1 MESFTEQDW
10 EGSGASQ
17 RHLDFILRT
26 SCVNRVSRDGFSAWK
41 AEFAGNVESTLEE
54 SEAGGWRSIEG
65 VVAMI
70 KGTELVLSV

>member
-1 MESFTEQDW
+1 M
-10 EGSGASQ
+10 
-17 RHLDFILRT
+17 
-26 SCVNRVSRDGFSAWK
+26 NRVSRDGFSAWK